1 MGLIILLPLLLALIR
16 LSIALDVYVSPAGS
30 DAGSGASPQ
39 NPYATLSR
47 ALGALTT
54 SSNGG
59 TVYLAGGVYERTSA
73 VYSGSGPITVRALNA
88 SDGATLSGG
97 VLVKGWVLGSGN
109 MLQAPLPA
117 GVGSCT
123 LLCSRSGQ
131 CRPRA
136 RTPNEGSYF
145 TWAAPLCAN
154 LSSPACHEAAKW
166 GFVFSGG
173 DVPAAPYD
181 ERRVEVSV
189 FGGWT
194 ASRHAIASIHPANS
208 TLLLQNPSNMPI
220 GQWRNHDSEGGG
232 RYFLENIREGLDAPG
247 EWYCDIPSQTI
258 AYLPLPGES
267 AATLEL
273 YLAVDLEVLVVA
285 NASGGVTLQGPGLAV
300 VHAAWTCDF
309 AAAQCCDFQSTSWQ
323 DYAAV
328 HVRSTR
334 AFSASLVE
342 VAAVG
347 GSAVWLDEGTVDSSV
362 EGCHLH
368 DLAAGGV
375 RVGAADV
382 CSNGTVR
389 NVSVSNNRI
398 GRGGAVFPDG
408 TGVTVHNAQGVA
420 VEHNEIAFF
429 SYTGVSLGWCWS
441 YENQT
446 RVGGHSVAANWV
458 HHLGMG
464 LQRQLGDAMAC
475 FYSLGQLAGSQVH
488 HNLCHDVGAYFTGG
502 FGTSQDQASSGLSI
516 HHNVIARTTGAG
528 VNQHY
533 GVGNTVVNNVVA
545 FSNFDSAAVNGT
557 TVNRGAVRSYA
568 QANLPSTMH
577 VERNIVL
584 QDSALAVPMNDMYL
598 PWVEVGGAHGGPAGH
613 GAWAL
618 NFSRNL
624 YWNPSNATLPA
635 LPVWG
640 GCQACGTPGEAPRQ
654 LTFAEWQS
662 GCGTDFASYVARAAA
677 GNCSGSGV
685 HRGPPQDVSSVF
697 ADPLFADPANLNFTL
712 LPGSPALALGF
723 EPIDLSD
730 LGPQGVPWPPL
741 QPFSAPL
748 GPSGTGGA

>member
-1 MGLIILLPLLLALIR
+1 MVSLLLPLLILIR
-16 LSIALDVYVSPAGS
+16 FSWALDVYVSPTGS
-30 DAGSGASPQ
+30 DAASGSSPSD
-39 NPYATLSR
+39 PFATLSR
-47 ALGALTT
+47 AFTALSISGT
-54 SSNGG
+54 GG
-59 TVYLAGGVYERTSA
+59 TAFLAGGVYERTSA
-73 VYSGSGPITVRALNA
+73 LYSGSLPITVRALNA

-97 VLVKGWVLGSGN
+97 ARVRGWALGAGGA
-109 MLQAPLPA
+109 LRAPLPS

-123 LLCSRSGQ
+123 LLCARGGQ

-136 RTPNEGSYF
+136 RTPNEGAYF

-154 LSSPACHEAAKW
+154 LSNPACHEAARW
-166 GFVFSGG
+166 GFVFSGA

-181 ERRVEVSV
+181 EKRVEVSV

-232 RYFLENIREGLDAPG
+232 RYFLDNIREGLDAPG
-247 EWYCDIPSQTI
+247 EWYCDLPSQSI
-258 AYLPLPGES
+258 EYLPLPGES

-273 YLAVDLEVLVVA
+273 YLAVALEVLVVA

-300 VHAAWTCDF
+300 AHAAWACDF
-309 AAAQCCDFQSTSWQ
+309 SAAQCCDFQSTSWQ
-323 DYAAV
+323 NYAAV
-328 HVRSTR
+328 HVKNTS

-347 GSAVWLDEGTVDSSV
+347 GSAVWLDESTVDSSV
-362 EGCHLH
+362 RGCYLH

-375 RVGAADV
+375 RVGAANT
-382 CSNGTVR
+382 CSNGTVK

-408 TGVTVHNAQGVA
+408 TGVVVHNAESVA
-420 VEHNEIAFF
+420 IANNEIAYF

-441 YENQT
+441 YTNQT
-446 RVGGHSVAANWV
+446 RVGGHAVIANWV
-458 HHLGMG
+458 HHLGINK
-464 LQRQLGDAMAC
+464 QRQLGDAMAC
-475 FYSLGQLAGSQVH
+475 FYSLGELAGSEVH
-488 HNLCHDVGAYFTGG
+488 HNLCHDVGAYYTGG
-502 FGTSQDQASSGLSI
+502 YGTSQDQASSGLKI

-545 FSNFDSAAVNGT
+545 FSNFNSTAVNGST
-557 TVNRGAVRSYA
+557 INRGAVRSYA

-577 VERNIVL
+577 VELNIVL
-584 QDSALAVPMNDMYL
+584 QDDARAVPMNDMYL

-618 NFSRNL
+618 NFTRNL
-624 YWNPSNATLPA
+624 YWNPANASLPA

-640 GCQACGTPGEAPRQ
+640 GCQECGAPGAAPRQ

-662 GCGTDFASYVARAAA
+662 GCGTDFASYKARAAA
-677 GNCSGSGV
+677 GNCSDSGAR
-685 HRGPPQDVSSVF
+685 RGPPQDVGSVF
-697 ADPLFADPANLNFTL
+697 ADPLFADPENLNFTL

-730 LGPQGVPWPPL
+730 LGPRGVPWPPL
-741 QPFSAPL
+741 QPFSAPAL
-748 GPSGTGGA
+748 G